1 MKIKEGGG
9 MDIKPKK
16 VLVWRNGRYE
26 VKTLPLSKGG
36 RVGKTTQ
43 NIKEANEVYRRWVGV
58 V

>member
-1 MKIKEGGG
+1 

-16 VLVWRNGRYE
+16 ILVWRNGRYE

-43 NIKEANEVYRRWVGV
+43 NIKEANEVYRRWVEV